1 MTLDRRSFVDSR
13 RTIFASHE
21 RALRGKRT
29 ATTLL
34 LVLACVAI
42 AACASRAPASTRPE
56 FVIPNRGN
64 SPFSS
69 VVRVGHFLFVAGQ
82 IGTDSG
88 GGLAKGGIG
97 PETTAAMKQIQ
108 RLLIQAGSSLDRV
121 AKCTVMLADMREWAT
136 MNEAYNAFFP
146 QLRPARSSFGTTG
159 LAVGAHVEIE
169 CMATVD

>member
-1 MTLDRRSFVDSR
+1 MTTSSR
-13 RTIFASHE
+13 
-21 RALRGKRT
+21 
-29 ATTLL
+29 LL
-34 LVLACVAI
+34 LALGCILI
-42 AACASRAPASTRPE
+42 ASCASSRAPASTRPE

-88 GGLAKGGIG
+88 GGLAKGGTG

-121 AKCTVMLADMREWAT
+121 AKCTVMIADMREWAT

>member
-1 MTLDRRSFVDSR
+1 MSVLRRPLASGRTLFS
-13 RTIFASHE
+13 A
-21 RALRGKRT
+21 
-29 ATTLL
+29 L
-34 LVLACVAI
+34 LVAVGSVATVACGSA
-42 AACASRAPASTRPE
+42 RAPVSTRPE
-56 FVIPNRGN
+56 FVVPNRGN

-88 GGLAKGGIG
+88 GGLAKGGTG
-97 PETTAAMKQIQ
+97 PETTAAMKHIQ

>member
-1 MTLDRRSFVDSR
+1 MVASR
-13 RTIFASHE
+13 RPRLS
-21 RALRGKRT
+21 ALC
-29 ATTLL
+29 ALL
-34 LVLACVAI
+34 VAI
-42 AACASRAPASTRPE
+42 APIALAACGAARSAGSTRPE
-56 FVIPNRGN
+56 FVVPSRGN

-69 VVRVGHFLFVAGQ
+69 VVRVGHMLYVAGQ

-108 RLLIQAGSSLDRV
+108 RLLVQAGSSLDRV
-121 AKCTVMLADMREWAT
+121 VKCTVMLADMREWAT
-136 MNEAYNAFFP
+136 MNEAYIAFFP
-146 QLRPARSSFGTTG
+146 QAKPARSSFGTTG